1 MESFTNR
8 TPKFWTYLICS
19 LFASVIISAAF
30 VTNALRNTQYQSRYD
45 HIYAEEL
52 NTLEKTKAEL
62 MQQALM
68 TAQLIEKNRLVTELL
83 VQASSSYQ
91 NSAPEQELRPI
102 REQLH
107 QIAGPYWRYLQ
118 QQGAKQL
125 HFHLAPQAFTLYRAH
140 KPEFHSDVLADVRP
154 LVVEVLKTGQ
164 AFSGLEIGRN
174 GLGLRA
180 VVPVTQDNKVIAA
193 IEVGYGLSGALS
205 SKQSSLPDKSS
216 QNSGIAFVINKTL
229 LEVMTNDQRAKF
241 SAGSTLFW
249 STEDS
254 SFQETALLQHIPDRV
269 SNPVFLS
276 VQQDDRTL
284 LLTLIPWPVFKQSGS
299 DAGVILVSW
308 LDVTSM
314 QLEKSRNDLI
324 IYLIW
329 LVALLMGLASV
340 YAISTKLQKSTARF
354 MEQRQKELL
363 WSEKKLRAMFDLS
376 PDSILLNRLSDGVYL
391 EANPAMEK
399 LTGYNFEELQQ
410 LSYFDLTPET
420 FAAQEQEQLRLLNE
434 TGRYGPYRKQYRHK
448 NGHLVDIE
456 LRGVK
461 FVSPSG
467 EEMIWS
473 TITDLT
479 ETLKLDRLK
488 QDFISTVSH
497 ELRTPLTSING
508 SLDLLL
514 SGAAGEL
521 PAKAEKLL
529 GIAVKNNKRLITLVN
544 DLLDMEKLS
553 QGKLAFHTEFVSS
566 ALLLKGAIEHNQP
579 FALQHKVE
587 LKLGHVDDVLLHID
601 PARIQQVLA
610 NLISNAAK
618 FSPQGSI
625 VSVYSVLKPQVLRI
639 AVADQGRGLTAEQ
652 ISRLFQRFSQLEQ
665 GNNRETAGSGLGLA
679 ISRDIISQSN
689 GQIGVDSEYGAGSTF
704 WIELPLVDKAGKPAL
719 TRKILVVEDDA
730 DTAFTIKELLAANGY
745 TADVAHTLE
754 QAWLLVQQRTYD
766 LITLDLNLNGESG
779 SDFFLRLRDSSY
791 YAHLPVLV
799 ISAYIHQGKLA
810 LNAIANTVD
819 WLEKPVNSEV
829 LCQKIEYLLSQSNA
843 SGSASRILH
852 VEDDEDIVS
861 ILKMQLEPIYHYHH
875 AASLAEAR
883 LKLRTN
889 QYDLVLLDIGLP
901 DGEGWQLFPDLE
913 LLHGKVPV
921 IIFSAQDISVNQ
933 RNQATAVFG
942 KTKVQPSAL
951 VQHIAQMLNAGQ
963 P

>member
-1 MESFTNR
+1 M
-8 TPKFWTYLICS
+8 
-19 LFASVIISAAF
+19 
-30 VTNALRNTQYQSRYD
+30 
-45 HIYAEEL
+45 
-52 NTLEKTKAEL
+52 
-62 MQQALM
+62 
-68 TAQLIEKNRLVTELL
+68 
-83 VQASSSYQ
+83 
-91 NSAPEQELRPI
+91 
-102 REQLH
+102 
-107 QIAGPYWRYLQ
+107 
-118 QQGAKQL
+118 
-125 HFHLAPQAFTLYRAH
+125 
-140 KPEFHSDVLADVRP
+140 
-154 LVVEVLKTGQ
+154 
-164 AFSGLEIGRN
+164 
-174 GLGLRA
+174 
-180 VVPVTQDNKVIAA
+180 
-193 IEVGYGLSGALS
+193 
-205 SKQSSLPDKSS
+205 
-216 QNSGIAFVINKTL
+216 
-229 LEVMTNDQRAKF
+229 
-241 SAGSTLFW
+241 
-249 STEDS
+249 
-254 SFQETALLQHIPDRV
+254 
-269 SNPVFLS
+269 
-276 VQQDDRTL
+276 
-284 LLTLIPWPVFKQSGS
+284 
-299 DAGVILVSW
+299 
-308 LDVTSM
+308 
-314 QLEKSRNDLI
+314 
-324 IYLIW
+324 
-329 LVALLMGLASV
+329 
-340 YAISTKLQKSTARF
+340 
-354 MEQRQKELL
+354 
-363 WSEKKLRAMFDLS
+363 
-376 PDSILLNRLSDGVYL
+376 
-391 EANPAMEK
+391 
-399 LTGYNFEELQQ
+399 
-410 LSYFDLTPET
+410 
-420 FAAQEQEQLRLLNE
+420 
-434 TGRYGPYRKQYRHK
+434 
-448 NGHLVDIE
+448 
-456 LRGVK
+456 
-461 FVSPSG
+461 
-467 EEMIWS
+467 
-473 TITDLT
+473 
-479 ETLKLDRLK
+479 
-488 QDFISTVSH
+488 
-497 ELRTPLTSING
+497 
-508 SLDLLL
+508 
-514 SGAAGEL
+514 
-521 PAKAEKLL
+521 
-529 GIAVKNNKRLITLVN
+529 
-544 DLLDMEKLS
+544 
-553 QGKLAFHTEFVSS
+553 
-566 ALLLKGAIEHNQP
+566 
-579 FALQHKVE
+579 
-587 LKLGHVDDVLLHID
+587 
-601 PARIQQVLA
+601 LA

-625 VSVYSVLKPQVLRI
+625 VSVYSVLKPHLLRI

-704 WIELPLVDKAGKPAL
+704 WIELPLVDQAEQQVFTK
-719 TRKILVVEDDA
+719 KILVVEDDA

-819 WLEKPVNSEV
+819 CLEKPVNSEV

>member
-1 MESFTNR
+1 MESITNR

-30 VTNALRNTQYQSRYD
+30 VTNSLRNTQYQSRYD

-62 MQQALM
+62 IQQALM

-102 REQLH
+102 REQLS
-107 QIAGPYWRYLQ
+107 QIVSPYWQYLHQ
-118 QQGAKQL
+118 HGVKQL

-180 VVPVTQDNKVIAA
+180 VVPVTQNNKVIAA

-205 SKQSSLPDKSS
+205 LKQSSLPDKSA
-216 QNSGIAFVINKTL
+216 QNSGIAFVVNKTL
-229 LEVMTNDQRAKF
+229 LEVMTADQRAKF
-241 SAGSTLFW
+241 SASNTLFW

-254 SFQETALLQHIPDRV
+254 ALQETALLQHFPDRV
-269 SNPVFLS
+269 NSTASLS
-276 VQQDDRTL
+276 AQQDGRTF
-284 LLTLIPWPVFKQSGS
+284 LLTLMPWPEFKQSGS
-299 DAGVILVSW
+299 EAGVVLVNW

-314 QLEKSRNDLI
+314 QREKSRNDWILNI
-324 IYLIW
+324 IW
-329 LVALLMGLASV
+329 LISLLMGLASV
-340 YAISTKLQKSTARF
+340 YTISTKLQKSTARF

-363 WSEKKLRAMFDLS
+363 WSERKLRALFDLS
-376 PDSILLNRLSDGVYL
+376 PDSIALNRLSDGVYL
-391 EANPAMEK
+391 EINPAMEK

-410 LSYFDLTPET
+410 LSYFDLTPEA
-420 FAAQEQEQLRLLNE
+420 FASQEQEQLRLLNE

-529 GIAVKNNKRLITLVN
+529 GIAVKNNKRLIALVN

-553 QGKLAFHTEFVSS
+553 QGKLAFHAEFVSS
-566 ALLLKGAIEHNQP
+566 SLLLQSALEHNQP
-579 FALQHKVE
+579 FAQQHKVE
-587 LKLGHVDDVLLHID
+587 LKLGHVDDVLLHVD

-704 WIELPLVDKAGKPAL
+704 WIELPLVDKAAQPAL
-719 TRKILVVEDDA
+719 TKKILVVEDDA
-730 DTAFTIKELLAANGY
+730 DTAFTIQELLAANGY

-754 QAWLLVQQRTYD
+754 QAWLLVQQRSYD

-779 SDFFLRLRDSSY
+779 SDFFLRLRDSSN

-829 LCQKIEYLLSQSNA
+829 LCQKIEYLLSQGNS

-875 AASLAEAR
+875 AANLAEAR

-951 VQHIAQMLNAGQ
+951 VQHIAQMLNAGH

>member
-68 TAQLIEKNRLVTELL
+68 TAQLVEKNRSVTELL
-83 VQASSSYQ
+83 VQASISYQ

-102 REQLH
+102 REQLS
-107 QIAGPYWRYLQ
+107 QIVSPYWQYLH
-118 QQGAKQL
+118 QQGVKQL

-180 VVPVTQDNKVIAA
+180 VVPVSQNNKVIAA

-205 SKQSSLPDKSS
+205 SKQSSLPDKST

-229 LEVMTNDQRAKF
+229 LEVMTDDQQAKF
-241 SAGSTLFW
+241 NAGSTLFW

-254 SFQETALLQHIPDRV
+254 SLQETALLQHIPEKV
-269 SNPVFLS
+269 NSSAFLS
-276 VQQDDRTL
+276 VQQDGRTF
-284 LLTLIPWPVFKQSGS
+284 LLTLMPWPEFKQSGS
-299 DAGVILVSW
+299 EAGVVLVNW
-308 LDVTSM
+308 LDITSM
-314 QLEKSRNDLI
+314 QREKSRNDWILNI
-324 IYLIW
+324 IW
-329 LVALLMGLASV
+329 LIALLMGLASV
-340 YAISTKLQKSTARF
+340 YTISTKLQKSTARF
-354 MEQRQKELL
+354 TEQRQKELL
-363 WSEKKLRAMFDLS
+363 WSEKKLRALFDLS
-376 PDSILLNRLSDGVYL
+376 PDSILLNRLSDGIYL

-420 FAAQEQEQLRLLNE
+420 FAAQEQEQLRQLNE

-529 GIAVKNNKRLITLVN
+529 GIAVKNNKRLIALVN

-553 QGKLAFHTEFVSS
+553 QGKLAFHTQVVSS
-566 ALLLKGAIEHNQP
+566 ALLLQSAVELNQS
-579 FALQHKVE
+579 FAQQHKVE
-587 LKLGHVDDVLLHID
+587 LKLGQTDDVLLHVD

-625 VSVYSVLKPQVLRI
+625 VSVYTVLQPQVLRI

-652 ISRLFQRFSQLEQ
+652 ISRLFQRFSQLDNV
-665 GNNRETAGSGLGLA
+665 NNREKAGSGLGLA

-704 WIELPLVDKAGKPAL
+704 WIELPLVDKTVQPAL
-719 TRKILVVEDDA
+719 TRKILIVEDDA
-730 DTAFTIKELLAANGY
+730 DTAFTIQELLTANGY
-745 TADVAHTLE
+745 SADVAHTLE
-754 QAWLLVQQRTYD
+754 QAWFLLHQRDYD
-766 LITLDLNLNGESG
+766 LISLDLNLNGESG
-779 SDFFLRLRDSSY
+779 SDFFLRLRDSSD

-819 WLEKPVNSEV
+819 WLEKPVDSER
-829 LCQKIEYLLSQSNA
+829 LFRKIEYLLAQSN
-843 SGSASRILH
+843 SSSFVPRILH
-852 VEDDEDIVS
+852 IEDDEDIVS
-861 ILKMQLEPIYHYHH
+861 ILKMQLEPRYQYHQ
-875 AASLAEAR
+875 AASIVEAR
-883 LKLRTN
+883 SKLRIN

-913 LLHGKVPV
+913 LLQGKVPV

-933 RNQATAVFG
+933 QNQATAVFG
-942 KTKVQPSAL
+942 KTKIQPSAL
-951 VQHIAQMLNAGQ
+951 VQHIAQMLNARQ

>member
-1 MESFTNR
+1 MESLTNR

-19 LFASVIISAAF
+19 LFASVVISAAF
-30 VTNALRNTQYQSRYD
+30 VTNVLRNTQYQSRYD

-52 NTLEKTKAEL
+52 NTLEITKAEL

-83 VQASSSYQ
+83 VHASITYQ

-107 QIAGPYWRYLQ
+107 QIVSPYWHYLHQ
-118 QQGAKQL
+118 HGVKQL
-125 HFHLAPQAFTLYRAH
+125 HFHLAPHAFTLYRAH

-154 LVVEVLKTGQ
+154 LVIEVLKTGQ

-180 VVPVTQDNKVIAA
+180 VVPVSQNNKVIAA

-205 SKQSSLPDKSS
+205 SKQSSLPDKGS

-229 LEVMTNDQRAKF
+229 LKVMTDEQRVKF
-241 SAGSTLFW
+241 STGNTLSW

-254 SFQETALLQHIPDRV
+254 SLQETALLQHIPERV
-269 SNPVFLS
+269 NSSAFLS
-276 VQQDDRTL
+276 VQQDGRTF
-284 LLTLIPWPVFKQSGS
+284 LLTLMPWPEFKQSS
-299 DAGVILVSW
+299 FEAGVVLVRW
-308 LDVTSM
+308 LDITSM
-314 QLEKSRNDLI
+314 QLEKSRNDWILNI
-324 IYLIW
+324 IW
-329 LVALLMGLASV
+329 LIALLMGLASV
-340 YAISTKLQKSTARF
+340 YTISTRLQKSTARF
-354 MEQRQKELL
+354 TEQRQKELL
-363 WSEKKLRAMFDLS
+363 WSEKKLRALFDLS

-420 FAAQEQEQLRLLNE
+420 FAAQEQEQLRQLNE

-448 NGHLVDIE
+448 SGHLVDIE

-529 GIAVKNNKRLITLVN
+529 GIAVKNNKRLIALVN

-566 ALLLKGAIEHNQP
+566 ALLLQSAIEQNQP
-579 FALQHKVE
+579 FALQQKVE
-587 LKLGHVDDVLLHID
+587 LKLGHVDDVILHVD

-610 NLISNAAK
+610 NLISNATK

-625 VSVYSVLKPQVLRI
+625 VSVYSVLKLQVLRI
-639 AVADQGRGLTAEQ
+639 AVADQGPGLTAEQ
-652 ISRLFQRFSQLEQ
+652 ISRLFQRFSQLDDV
-665 GNNRETAGSGLGLA
+665 NNRETAGSGLGLA
-679 ISRDIISQSN
+679 ISRDIIMQSN

-704 WIELPLVDKAGKPAL
+704 WIELPLVDKTEQQFR
-719 TRKILVVEDDA
+719 TRKVLVVEDDA
-730 DTAFTIKELLAANGY
+730 DTAFTIQELLASNGY
-745 TADVAHTLE
+745 TADVAHTLK

-779 SDFFLRLRDSSY
+779 SEFFLRLRDSSDH
-791 YAHLPVLV
+791 AQLPVLV

-810 LNAIANTVD
+810 LNAIANAVD
-819 WLEKPVNSEV
+819 WLEKPFSSEV
-829 LCQKIEYLLSQSNA
+829 LCQKIEYLLFRSNL
-843 SGSASRILH
+843 SDSASRILH

-875 AASLAEAR
+875 AGSLAEAR

-951 VQHIAQMLNAGQ
+951 VQHIAQMLSTGQ

>member
-1 MESFTNR
+1 MESLTNR

-30 VTNALRNTQYQSRYD
+30 VTNALRNSQYKSRYD

-52 NTLEKTKAEL
+52 KTLEKTKTDL

-68 TAQLIEKNRLVTELL
+68 TAQLIEKNQLVTELL
-83 VQASSSYQ
+83 VKAASAYQ
-91 NSAPEQELRPI
+91 NSLPEEELRPI

-107 QIAGPYWRYLQ
+107 QVVTPYWQYLHLL
-118 QQGAKQL
+118 GVKQL

-140 KPEFHSDVLADVRP
+140 KPAFHSDVLADVRP

-164 AFSGLEIGRN
+164 AFSGLEIGRH

-180 VVPVTQDNKVIAA
+180 VVPVSQNNKVVAA

-205 SKQSSLPDKSS
+205 LKQSFLPENSA
-216 QNSGIAFVINKTL
+216 QNSGVAFVINKNL
-229 LEVMTNDQRAKF
+229 LEVVSDDQRGKF
-241 SAGSTLFW
+241 SSGSTQFW

-254 SFQETALLQHIPDRV
+254 ALQETALVQHIPDKV
-269 SNPVFLS
+269 SSSAFLS
-276 VQQDDRTL
+276 IQQDGRTF
-284 LLTLIPWPVFKQSGS
+284 LLTLMPWPIFKQSGAE
-299 DAGVILVSW
+299 AGIVLVDW

-314 QLEKSRNDLI
+314 QREKSRNDLI
-324 IYLIW
+324 FNVIW
-329 LVALLMGLASV
+329 FIALLMGLASV
-340 YAISTKLQKSTARF
+340 YTISTKLQKSTARS
-354 MEQRQKELL
+354 MEHRQKELL
-363 WSEKKLRAMFDLS
+363 WSEKKLRALFDLS

-391 EANPAMEK
+391 EANPAMER
-399 LTGYNFEELQQ
+399 LTGYTFEELEQ

-467 EEMIWS
+467 DEMIWS

-514 SGAAGEL
+514 NGAAGEL

-566 ALLLKGAIEHNQP
+566 SLILHRALEHNQP
-579 FALQHKVE
+579 FAQQHKVE
-587 LKLGHVDDVLLHID
+587 LKLGHVDDVLLHVD
-601 PARIQQVLA
+601 PARILQVLA

-625 VSVYSVLKPQVLRI
+625 VSVYSELKQQVLRI
-639 AVADQGRGLTAEQ
+639 AVSDQGRGLTAEQ
-652 ISRLFQRFSQLEQ
+652 ISRLFQRFSQLDEV
-665 GNNRETAGSGLGLA
+665 NNRETAGSGLGLA
-679 ISRDIISQSN
+679 ISRDIILQSN

-704 WIELPLVDKAGKPAL
+704 WIELPLVDQAVQPAL
-719 TRKILVVEDDA
+719 TRKILILEDDA
-730 DTAFTIKELLAANGY
+730 DTAFTIKELLDANGY
-745 TADVAHTLE
+745 TADVAHTLD
-754 QAWLLVQQRTYD
+754 QAWLLLQQRTYD

-779 SDFFLRLRDSSY
+779 SDFFLRLRDSLE

-829 LCQKIEYLLSQSNA
+829 LCQKIEYLLCQGKS
-843 SGSASRILH
+843 SGSAPRILH

-942 KTKVQPSAL
+942 KTKVRPSSL
-951 VQHIAQMLNAGQ
+951 VQHIAQMLNA
-963 P
+963 

>member
-107 QIAGPYWRYLQ
+107 QIVTPYWQYLHQ
-118 QQGAKQL
+118 HGVKQL

-180 VVPVTQDNKVIAA
+180 VVPVSQNNKVIAA

-205 SKQSSLPDKSS
+205 SKQSSLPDKST

-229 LEVMTNDQRAKF
+229 LEVMTDDQQAKF
-241 SAGSTLFW
+241 NAGSTLFW

-254 SFQETALLQHIPDRV
+254 SLQETALLQHIPEKV
-269 SNPVFLS
+269 NSSAFLS
-276 VQQDDRTL
+276 VQQDGRTF
-284 LLTLIPWPVFKQSGS
+284 LLTLMPWPEFKQSGS
-299 DAGVILVSW
+299 EAGVVLVNW
-308 LDVTSM
+308 LDITSM
-314 QLEKSRNDLI
+314 QREKSRNDWILNI
-324 IYLIW
+324 IW
-329 LVALLMGLASV
+329 LIALLMGLASV
-340 YAISTKLQKSTARF
+340 YTISTKLQKSTARF
-354 MEQRQKELL
+354 MEHRQKELL
-363 WSEKKLRAMFDLS
+363 WSEKKLRALFDLS

-529 GIAVKNNKRLITLVN
+529 GIAVKNNKRLIALVN

-566 ALLLKGAIEHNQP
+566 ALLLQSAIEHNQP
-579 FALQHKVE
+579 FAQQHKVE
-587 LKLGHVDDVLLHID
+587 LKLGQTDDVLLHVD

-625 VSVYSVLKPQVLRI
+625 VSVYSVLKPHLLRI

-652 ISRLFQRFSQLEQ
+652 ISRLFQRFSQLDDV
-665 GNNRETAGSGLGLA
+665 NNRETAGSGLGLA

-704 WIELPLVDKAGKPAL
+704 WIELPLVDKAEQPIL
-719 TRKILVVEDDA
+719 TKKILVVEDDA
-730 DTAFTIKELLAANGY
+730 DTAFTIQELLATNGY

-754 QAWLLVQQRTYD
+754 QAWLLLLQRTYD

-779 SDFFLRLRDSSY
+779 SDFFLRLRDSSD

-829 LCQKIEYLLSQSNA
+829 LCQKIEYLLSQGNS